1 MNLRALAPAAFAA
14 LLAVTLCALAQDTL
28 LGRWRDNAPGS
39 DPIGTLVIG
48 NGSISVGRLVTYRV
62 RPVAAFGDGRLF
74 EVLGLN
80 RKRDPE
86 GCGPD
91 GKVRYLAV
99 QPLPPSVAG
108 VADAAIRVFFYS
120 GASPPTVESIETD
133 VALCSVRPFGR

>member
-1 MNLRALAPAAFAA
+1 M
-14 LLAVTLCALAQDTL
+14 
-28 LGRWRDNAPGS
+28 
-39 DPIGTLVIG
+39 IG

-62 RPVAAFGDGRLF
+62 RPVAAFGDGQLF

-86 GCGPD
+86 GWG
-91 GKVRYLAV
+91 RTARFATV
-99 QPLPPSVAG
+99 QPLPPPVAG